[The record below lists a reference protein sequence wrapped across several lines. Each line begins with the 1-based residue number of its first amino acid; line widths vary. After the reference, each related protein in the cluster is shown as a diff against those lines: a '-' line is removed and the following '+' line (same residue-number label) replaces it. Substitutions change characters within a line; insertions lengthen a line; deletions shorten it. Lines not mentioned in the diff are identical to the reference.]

1 MNTIEDENEG
11 FKRGYGSN
19 IMSVNSLERDIMSE
33 VTKSERKF
41 RDMIEQASDEKLR
54 EILDTSNYRYNK
66 LRKARVIER
75 IDGIIKKVPLTT
87 MQIVSRMMRDP
98 QILTGEQEDAIEME
112 LLLREEQ
119 GLYQEDVELCEMD
132 QLRLE
137 ALKKLNEQASKKI

>member
-1 MNTIEDENEG
+1 
-11 FKRGYGSN
+11 
-19 IMSVNSLERDIMSE
+19 MSE